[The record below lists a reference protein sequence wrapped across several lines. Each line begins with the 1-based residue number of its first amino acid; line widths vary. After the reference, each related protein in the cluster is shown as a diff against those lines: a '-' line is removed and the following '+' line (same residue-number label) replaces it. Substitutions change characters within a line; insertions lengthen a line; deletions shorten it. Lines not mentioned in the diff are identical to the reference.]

1 MKTDFNKVF
10 IILSF
15 LLFIKIQND
24 SKLTERSD
32 VLTRHTFE
40 TDSTYIYNVCIEKL
54 KNREKFMPK
63 VYRCP
68 AGYKTIGYGHL
79 VLKGERFK
87 KIDSSQALKIL
98 KEDFNKALAEINNK
112 FIDSSYKWK
121 LAHAHATFCLGFS
134 RVVKA
139 IKNKDLYKHVYY
151 RKNRRFIK
159 AKSLVEAREF
169 ELAIINDKI

>member
-1 MKTDFNKVF
+1 MKTNFNKVF

-15 LLFIKIQND
+15 LLFIKIENESRLIKTNNVF
-24 SKLTERSD
+24 SKY
-32 VLTRHTFE
+32 TFE
-40 TDSTYIYNVCIEKL
+40 SDSICIYNACIEKL
-54 KNREKFMPK
+54 KKREMFMPK
-63 VYRCP
+63 VYKCP

-79 VLKGERFK
+79 VLKGEHFK

-98 KEDFNKALAEINNK
+98 KEDFNKALTEVNNK
-112 FIDSSYKWK
+112 FSDSSYKWK
-121 LAHAHATFCLGFS
+121 LAHAHATFCLGFT
-134 RVVKA
+134 RVIKA

-169 ELAIINDKI
+169 ELAIINNKI